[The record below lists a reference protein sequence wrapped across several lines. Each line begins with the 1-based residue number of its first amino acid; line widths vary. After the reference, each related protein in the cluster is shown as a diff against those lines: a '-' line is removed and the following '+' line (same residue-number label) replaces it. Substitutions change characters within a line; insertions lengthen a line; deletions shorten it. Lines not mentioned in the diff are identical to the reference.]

1 MPDSRRS
8 RLLASAFARGS
19 RAGNVYCI
27 VEKCAK
33 RIFRNTIYIRRAPQ
47 ARASEGDGNQTQSYI
62 TWSVGERREEM
73 LIARAPMRIS
83 FGGGGTDL
91 EAYYAKYGGMVVST
105 AIDKYFYA
113 IITTDESDDLQVI
126 SADYRSLFRHT
137 PYKDLF
143 WDGDLALPKAILHHF
158 GIRRGINLFV
168 ASEVPPGTGLGS
180 SSAAAVTMV
189 RAISTLVEQPMT
201 KQQVAELATYIEID
215 KMGMPIGKQD
225 QYAAAFGG
233 LNRITFTREG
243 VSVEPLK
250 VDPDVRR
257 TLERRLMLF
266 FTGSSR
272 ESTSILKHQR
282 QSTENRDESVLEALH
297 NIKHVAEAVQ
307 ECLEKGDLD
316 EFARLLH
323 YSWQEKRR
331 LAPNLSTGFIDE
343 CYALALSSGASAG
356 KITGAGGGGF
366 LMLYCREDAQETVT
380 NVLEERGLKR
390 MNFHFDQQG
399 ATVILNVANFSNLWV
414 EPYTSPLPYEG
425 NNYGRD

>member
-1 MPDSRRS
+1 
-8 RLLASAFARGS
+8 
-19 RAGNVYCI
+19 
-27 VEKCAK
+27 
-33 RIFRNTIYIRRAPQ
+33 
-47 ARASEGDGNQTQSYI
+47 
-62 TWSVGERREEM
+62 M

-91 EAYYAKYGGMVVST
+91 EAYYAKYGGLVVST
-105 AIDKYFYA
+105 AINKYFYA
-113 IITTDESDDLQVI
+113 VITTDESDDLQVI
-126 SADYRSLFRHT
+126 SADYRSLFRHS
-137 PYKDLF
+137 PYNDLF
-143 WDGDLALPKAILHHF
+143 WNGDLALPKAILHHF

-201 KQQVAELATYIEID
+201 KQQVAELASYIEIS

-233 LNRITFTREG
+233 LNKITFTREG
-243 VSVEPLK
+243 VTVEPIGIA
-250 VDPDVRR
+250 PDVRK
-257 TLERRLMLF
+257 TLERRMMLF

-282 QSTENRDESVLEALH
+282 KSTEERDDSVLQALH
-297 NIKHVAEAVQ
+297 NIKQVAVEVQ
-307 ECLEKGDLD
+307 ACLERGDLD

-331 LAPNLSTGFIDE
+331 LAPGLSTGFIDE
-343 CYALALSSGASAG
+343 CYDLALHHGATAG

-366 LMLYCREDAQETVT
+366 LMLYCPEASQEIVT
-380 NVLEERGLKR
+380 RVLEERGLKR

-399 ATVILNVANFSNLWV
+399 ATVLLNVANFNRLWV
-414 EPYTSPLPYEG
+414 EPYADHQTQEQTIQEPQLQP
-425 NNYGRD
+425 R

>member
-1 MPDSRRS
+1 
-8 RLLASAFARGS
+8 
-19 RAGNVYCI
+19 
-27 VEKCAK
+27 
-33 RIFRNTIYIRRAPQ
+33 
-47 ARASEGDGNQTQSYI
+47 
-62 TWSVGERREEM
+62 M

-91 EAYYAKYGGMVVST
+91 EAYYAQYGGIVIST
-105 AIDKYFYA
+105 AINKYFYTV
-113 IITTDESDDLQVI
+113 ITTDESDDLQVI
-126 SADYRSLFRHT
+126 SADYRSLFRHS
-137 PYKDLF
+137 PYNDLF
-143 WDGDLALPKAILHHF
+143 WNGDLALPKAILHHF

-201 KQQVAELATYIEID
+201 KQQVAELASYIEIG

-225 QYAAAFGG
+225 QYASAFGG
-233 LNRITFTREG
+233 LNKIVFSNAG
-243 VSVEPLK
+243 VTVEPIK
-250 VDPDVRR
+250 IAPDVRV

-282 QSTENRDESVLEALH
+282 KSTQDHDESVLKALH
-297 NIKHVAEAVQ
+297 NIKQVAIDVEN
-307 ECLEKGDLD
+307 CLERGDLE

-331 LAPNLSTGFIDE
+331 LAPGLSTDFIDE
-343 CYALALSSGASAG
+343 CYTLALAHGAVAG

-366 LMLYCREDAQETVT
+366 LLLYCHDERQDEVT
-380 NVLEERGLKR
+380 RALEERGLKR
-390 MNFHFDQQG
+390 MNFRFDHQG
-399 ATVILNVANFSNLWV
+399 ATVILNVANFSPHWV
-414 EPYTSPLPYEG
+414 APYPTDPASPAL
-425 NNYGRD
+425 

>member
-1 MPDSRRS
+1 
-8 RLLASAFARGS
+8 
-19 RAGNVYCI
+19 
-27 VEKCAK
+27 
-33 RIFRNTIYIRRAPQ
+33 
-47 ARASEGDGNQTQSYI
+47 
-62 TWSVGERREEM
+62 M

-91 EAYYAKYGGMVVST
+91 EAYYATYGGLVIST
-105 AIDKYFYA
+105 AINKYFYA
-113 IITTDESDDLQVI
+113 IVTSDESDDLQVI
-126 SADYRSLFRHT
+126 SADYRSLFRHS
-137 PYKDLF
+137 PYNDLF
-143 WDGDLALPKAILHHF
+143 WNGDLALPKAVLHHF

-201 KQQVAELATYIEID
+201 KQQVAELASHIEIS
-215 KMGMPIGKQD
+215 KMEMPIGKQD

-233 LNRITFTREG
+233 LNKITFTSEG
-243 VSVEPLK
+243 VTVEPIK
-250 VDPDVRR
+250 VAPDVRQA
-257 TLERRLMLF
+257 LEHRLMLF

-282 QSTENRDESVLEALH
+282 KSTQEQDESVLQALH
-297 NIKHVAEAVQ
+297 NIKQVAVDVQ

-331 LAPNLSTGFIDE
+331 LAPGLSTGFIDE
-343 CYALALSSGASAG
+343 CYTLALEHGATGG

-366 LMLYCREDAQETVT
+366 LMLYCHEQAQDMVT
-380 NVLEERGLKR
+380 TVLEERGLKR

-399 ATVILNVANFSNLWV
+399 ATVLLNVASFNNLWV
-414 EPYTSPLPYEG
+414 EPYAEPTGHLHI
-425 NNYGRD
+425 